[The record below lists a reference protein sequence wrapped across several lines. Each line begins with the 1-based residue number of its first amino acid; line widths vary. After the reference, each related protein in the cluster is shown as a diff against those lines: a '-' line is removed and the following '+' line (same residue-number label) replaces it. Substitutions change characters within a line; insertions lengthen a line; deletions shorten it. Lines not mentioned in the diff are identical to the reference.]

1 MIVVGLTGGIGSGKS
16 TLAELFAE
24 RGVPVIDTDIIAR
37 ELVAPGQPCLT
48 EITEVFGGHL
58 LGPDGALDREGMRRE
73 VFSEPDRRRR
83 LEAILHP
90 RIRTELQRRIAALP
104 DGLPYCVVVIP
115 LLVEAGW
122 QDLVDRVLVVD
133 VPPEQQVARTARRD
147 GVTERQVEAI
157 LAAQADR
164 EERLAAA
171 DDVVHNSGDTEAL
184 RRQMTDLDRRYREL
198 AAGGGG
204 DKASR

>member
-1 MIVVGLTGGIGSGKS
+1 MVVGLTGGIGSGKS

-24 RGVPVIDTDIIAR
+24 QGIPVIDTDVIAR
-37 ELVAPGQPCLT
+37 ELVAPGQPCLK
-48 EITEVFGGHL
+48 EITEAFGDHL
-58 LGPDGALDREGMRRE
+58 LGPGAALDRQRMRQE

-90 RIRTELQRRIAALP
+90 RIRAELQRRVAALP

-157 LAAQADR
+157 LAAQAGR

-171 DDVVHNSGDTEAL
+171 DDVVRNSGDTEAL
-184 RRQMTDLDRRYREL
+184 RRQMADLDRRYRNL
-198 AAGGGG
+198 AARGGGN
-204 DKASR
+204 KPIR